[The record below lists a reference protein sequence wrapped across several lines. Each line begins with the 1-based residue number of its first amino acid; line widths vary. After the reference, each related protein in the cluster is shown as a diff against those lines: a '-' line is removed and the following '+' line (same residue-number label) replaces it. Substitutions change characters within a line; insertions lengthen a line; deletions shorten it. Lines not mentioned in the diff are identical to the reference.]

1 MALTYSEPLKISIGG
16 RWLTMTDVTLDTKYP
31 TGGYELSAG
40 KLGLTDEQ
48 LERAF
53 ADVAIP
59 TGGATGYPTKITSKT
74 LKLQLY
80 AQNKAEGE
88 PLKEVAGET
97 DVHTIVVKV
106 TAIGR

>member
-1 MALTYSEPLKISIGG
+1 
-16 RWLTMTDVTLDTKYP
+16 MTDVTLDTKYP
-31 TGGYELSAG
+31 TGGYVLDPI
-40 KLGLTDEQ
+40 KLGLTDGQ
-48 LERAF
+48 LDRAF

-59 TGGATGYPTKITSKT
+59 TGGAQGYPTKITTKT
-74 LKLQLY
+74 LALQLY

-88 PLKEVAGET
+88 PLKEVANET